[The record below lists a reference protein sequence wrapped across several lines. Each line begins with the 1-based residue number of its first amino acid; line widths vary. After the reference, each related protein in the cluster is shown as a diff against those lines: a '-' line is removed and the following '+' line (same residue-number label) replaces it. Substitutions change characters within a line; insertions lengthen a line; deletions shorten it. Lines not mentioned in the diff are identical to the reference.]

1 MLVFFCFFF
10 NHSFLIRFEM
20 YSDGRVSNYFGMGK
34 SQSSGTFCEKTRK
47 SSNFG
52 VGMVIELFKALRI
65 LWGLGKSNVGGNWG
79 INPKISDF
87 LERILEIFPT
97 LVITPLSSKSDG
109 VLYE

>member
-1 MLVFFCFFF
+1 
-10 NHSFLIRFEM
+10 M

-52 VGMVIELFKALRI
+52 VGMVIALRI

-79 INPKISDF
+79 NKPKNLRLSGTNFGDF
-87 LERILEIFPT
+87 PNT
-97 LVITPLSSKSDG
+97 SYHTAK
-109 VLYE
+109 